1 MKYGYARVSTKD
13 QNLEPQI
20 DALEK
25 YGCQKIY
32 SEKAK
37 GPKADRPKWQEL
49 LNQIESGDTLVIQG
63 AVKLGHSWRRYKGR
77 IKDSNATDLIFNLI
91 TIFFSIFNWS

>member
-13 QNLEPQI
+13 QNLELQI

-37 GPKADRPKWQEL
+37 GAKADRPKWQEL
-49 LNQIESGDTLVIQG
+49 LNQIE
-63 AVKLGHSWRRYKGR
+63 R
-77 IKDSNATDLIFNLI
+77 
-91 TIFFSIFNWS
+91 